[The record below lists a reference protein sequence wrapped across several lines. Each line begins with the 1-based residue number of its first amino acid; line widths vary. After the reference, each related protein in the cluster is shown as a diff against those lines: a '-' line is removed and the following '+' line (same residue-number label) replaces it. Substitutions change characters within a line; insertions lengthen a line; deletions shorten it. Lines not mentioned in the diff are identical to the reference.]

1 MAELEKDEFKFPDE
15 QPADT
20 AEAQAEDKF
29 EVEIEDDTP
38 EEDRDRPV
46 VDQETVKQLEVE
58 TDELDK
64 YNKEAKD
71 KIIKMKRVWHDERR
85 AKEAAYREQQE
96 ALELAKRLM
105 AENER
110 IKKMLQFGEEE
121 YKEAKKDSAQAKLQS
136 AKQAYKNAYEAGDV
150 EKQLEAQEE
159 MTRAQLAIEK
169 AEKFKLP
176 PLQEE
181 NFDVQSQQQY
191 QQPAPTDRKLED
203 WRARNPWFGQDEE
216 MTAAALGLHEKLK
229 RTGVQV
235 GSDEYY
241 DTLDKTI
248 RKRFAENFEQE
259 VDEEPKQVKEK
270 VAEPARTKPSTVVAP
285 ATRSTAPNRIRL
297 KTSQVMI
304 AKKLGLTPE
313 QYALELRK
321 LEAQNG

>member
-96 ALELAKRLM
+96 ALDLAKRLM

-110 IKKMLQFGEEE
+110 IKKMLQSGEEE
-121 YKEAKKDSAQAKLQS
+121 YKEAKRDSAQAKLQS

-159 MTRAQLAIEK
+159 MTKAQLAIEK

-181 NFDVQSQQQY
+181 NFEVQSQQQY

-235 GSDEYY
+235 GTDEYY

-259 VDEEPKQVKEK
+259 VEDEPKQVKEK

>member
-1 MAELEKDEFKFPDE
+1 MAEQEEFKFPDE
-15 QPADT
+15 QEP
-20 AEAQAEDKF
+20 EAKVEDQVEDKF
-29 EVEIEDDTP
+29 EVEIEEDTP
-38 EEDRDRPV
+38 EEDRGRPAV
-46 VDQETVKQLEVE
+46 AQEEVKKLEVE

-64 YNKEAKD
+64 YSKDAKD
-71 KIIKMKRVWHDERR
+71 KLIKMKRVWHDERR
-85 AKEAAYREQQE
+85 AKEAALREQQE
-96 ALELAKRLM
+96 AIELTKRLM

-110 IKKMLQFGEEE
+110 IKKMLQSGEEE
-121 YKEAKKDSAQAKLQS
+121 YKEAKKDSAQAKLQN
-136 AKQAYKNAYEAGDV
+136 AKHAYKVAYEAGDV

-159 MTRAQLAIEK
+159 MTKAQLAIEK

-181 NFDVQSQQQY
+181 NFEVQSQQQY
-191 QQPAPTDRKLED
+191 QPTPARDEKLAE
-203 WRARNPWFGQDEE
+203 WQARNTWFGQDEE

-229 RTGVQV
+229 RQGMRV

-241 DTLDKTI
+241 ETLDKTI
-248 RKRFAENFEQE
+248 RKRFAENFEHE
-259 VDEEPKQVKEK
+259 VEEEPKQVKEK

-297 KTSQVMI
+297 KTSQVML

-321 LEAQNG
+321 LEAQ